1 MAMTKK
7 KHVVRAGIKKKHKMA
22 VSAKGPVSR
31 SNRKNLKRVH
41 AKVHVATKKSKEAE
55 RINTR
60 KTMPSLSS
68 PEEIASSLNSL
79 LQNESA
85 VAFLKKTV
93 STRAL
98 EVLSMLTTPK
108 TDEYL
113 AEKLEMKINA
123 IRRILNLM
131 QGHGITN
138 YYVSKNTNGWLSFAW
153 YINSSKV
160 PPFFDFVNSTFSKKS
175 IVTNDCDDYFV
186 CNSCYPKDNV
196 IFTFD
201 SAYESSFR
209 CACGQKLSR
218 ISRGDAESI
227 INSNIKEIAAGK
239 TAGTVSL

>member
-1 MAMTKK
+1 MAMTKR
-7 KHVVRAGIKKKHKMA
+7 KHIAKATIKKKDKMA
-22 VSAKGPVSR
+22 VRARRAPSR
-31 SNRKNLKRVH
+31 SNVKRAKIARTKVH
-41 AKVHVATKKSKEAE
+41 AAMSKSKEAE
-55 RINTR
+55 RINIR

-68 PEEIASSLNSL
+68 PEEVASSLNAL

-85 VAFLKKTV
+85 VEFLKKTV
-93 STRAL
+93 STRAP
-98 EVLSMLTTPK
+98 EVLSLLTTPK
-108 TDEYL
+108 TDEYI
-113 AEKLEMKINA
+113 AETLEMKINA
-123 IRRILNLM
+123 VRRILNLM

-160 PPFFDFVNSTFSKKS
+160 PPFFDFVNSTLSKKS

-186 CNSCYPKDNV
+186 CNSCYSKDNV

-227 INSNIKEIAAGK
+227 INEDIKEIGVGK
-239 TAGTVSL
+239 TAGTAVL